1 MRFLLSVCLWGIAS
15 LSTFGQSV
23 QIKTIDTQAYPKV
36 GVKVVDR
43 NPEAWQAGSIQ
54 LAEDDTQ
61 VTDLTFTEVDQQ
73 KKTQK
78 KVFILFENSH
88 FFSFDAQRAALK
100 ELLKQSLP
108 YFSEKDLLYFSEFDW
123 TLANGKVLQSDKI
136 YEGDKEDIAQLA
148 AAIQRPAATQKTHE
162 STELNTALMEA
173 LDYLNSVPEDSLYEK
188 AILLFSA
195 EFSNIYNSIHTPESI
210 ILSARQKNIPIYT
223 VRYPRMGAKYSLE
236 KITTQTYGEHLN
248 YDLKKEPLELAEALG
263 KSLENLT
270 SRSAG
275 HQYELNF
282 TTRKGPGSQPAAL
295 ILSKVGDPLR
305 VEALFTTPSYLS
317 YILMDSIRIGMTAGA
332 LLLFLGVIIAI
343 TARKGKRQKQD
354 REENEKKLQQIQ
366 DGAKRE
372 LDKQE
377 RMLEKL
383 EYEQKSHREKERAQQ
398 EEQNRK
404 QAMQASIERFNQ
416 LLRAPLLIGQDG
428 TQYSLGMVNG
438 IGRTKGPKNS
448 LILPDATVSREHAL
462 ILFEKQGLDQFP
474 EPGQAFFFLDL
485 GSSNGSYINEKQ
497 VQTAVSLKNGDFIR
511 LGNLT
516 LTFRQ

>member
-1 MRFLLSVCLWGIAS
+1 MTS
-15 LSTFGQSV
+15 
-23 QIKTIDTQAYPKV
+23 
-36 GVKVVDR
+36 GV
-43 NPEAWQAGSIQ
+43 
-54 LAEDDTQ
+54 
-61 VTDLTFTEVDQQ
+61 
-73 KKTQK
+73 
-78 KVFILFENSH
+78 
-88 FFSFDAQRAALK
+88 
-100 ELLKQSLP
+100 
-108 YFSEKDLLYFSEFDW
+108 
-123 TLANGKVLQSDKI
+123 
-136 YEGDKEDIAQLA
+136 
-148 AAIQRPAATQKTHE
+148 
-162 STELNTALMEA
+162 
-173 LDYLNSVPEDSLYEK
+173 
-188 AILLFSA
+188 
-195 EFSNIYNSIHTPESI
+195 
-210 ILSARQKNIPIYT
+210 
-223 VRYPRMGAKYSLE
+223 
-236 KITTQTYGEHLN
+236 
-248 YDLKKEPLELAEALG
+248 
-263 KSLENLT
+263 
-270 SRSAG
+270 
-275 HQYELNF
+275 
-282 TTRKGPGSQPAAL
+282 
-295 ILSKVGDPLR
+295 
-305 VEALFTTPSYLS
+305 
-317 YILMDSIRIGMTAGA
+317 
-332 LLLFLGVIIAI
+332 LLLFLGVVIGLI
-343 TARKGKRQKQD
+343 ARKGKRQKQD

-404 QAMQASIERFNQ
+404 QAMQASTARFNQ

-438 IGRTKGPKNS
+438 IGRTESPKNS